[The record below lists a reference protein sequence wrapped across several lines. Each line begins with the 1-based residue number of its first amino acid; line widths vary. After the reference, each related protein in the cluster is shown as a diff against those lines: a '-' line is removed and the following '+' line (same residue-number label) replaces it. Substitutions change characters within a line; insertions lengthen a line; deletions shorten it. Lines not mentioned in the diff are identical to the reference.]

1 MAKPKIYLAG
11 PEVFLA
17 DSSWIVREK
26 KTVCDSLGLE
36 GADPLD
42 NKIDRDGKSPFEI
55 AIAIAQA
62 NEQMMDGCDAII
74 ADMTPFRG
82 PSMDVG
88 TAYEMGF
95 MRGRGKPVFGYSND
109 PAPYAE
115 KVLEDR
121 GDITVFEQT
130 TPNGVESKVTDA
142 DGMTVE
148 NFGLVDNLMLEGAVR
163 AIGSEIFLTEIADGN
178 PIAELGAFPDA
189 ATAAAEFFAKKT
201 EAAMS
206 DDDRKRL
213 TDEWTS
219 CRNALGDFDKS
230 LLDLRRFGFTL
241 VTILLGADGFLS
253 AKTDITGIGIVGIF
267 AALLILIVGLFQ
279 QDRMQEVFIRSTV
292 IRAMELEERLGIGLS
307 FQISYWSER
316 VRTGTWGTLLYHF
329 FCTADLGLAI
339 AALLTP
345 EKLSAG
351 SWSFWGEIVL
361 CVLSLELYIG
371 AIILIRIWNRSSEPL
386 STAFQ
391 DELNKV
397 ARQRHLAEV
406 S

>member
-1 MAKPKIYLAG
+1 MAQPKIYLAG

-17 DSSWIVREK
+17 DSSRIVLEK

-62 NEQMMDGCDAII
+62 NEEMMDGCDAVI

-88 TAYEMGF
+88 TAFEMGY

-109 PAPYAE
+109 PTLYAE
-115 KVLEDR
+115 KVAER
-121 GDITVFEQT
+121 GGITVLEQT
-130 TPNGVESKVTDA
+130 PASGVVSSITDA

-163 AIGSEIFLTEIADGN
+163 ASGSEIFLAGIEDGN
-178 PIAELGAFPDA
+178 PIAELGAFPEA
-189 ATAAAEFFAKKT
+189 AAAAAEYFAEKT
-201 EAAMS
+201 EAAMP
-206 DDDRKRL
+206 DDERKRL

-253 AKTDITGIGIVGIF
+253 AKTDISGIGIVGIF

-292 IRAMELEERLGIGLS
+292 IRAMELEEKLNIGLS

-339 AALLTP
+339 AALLAP
-345 EKLSAG
+345 EKLAAG
-351 SWSFWGEIVL
+351 SWSFWEEIVL
-361 CVLSLELYIG
+361 CVLALELYIG
-371 AIILIRIWNRSSEPL
+371 AIVLIRIWNRRSEPL

-391 DELNKV
+391 RELNKV